1 MAYFGTSNGAVLCHR
16 CCHTGTE
23 LSFDTLKLSECIQK
37 KFCEVLQALDW
48 AKRTEGSRDMH
59 FCVKTVPIQYP
70 LKKGLKNDFAKLRF
84 LNNNILILI
93 YCTDHKEEEKRDLG
107 PIFAN
112 FSQME
117 CGTCMLLLSP
127 PF

>member
-1 MAYFGTSNGAVLCHR
+1 MSK
-16 CCHTGTE
+16 
-23 LSFDTLKLSECIQK
+23 FDQK
-37 KFCEVLQALDW
+37 TFCEVSQALDW
-48 AKRTEGSRDMH
+48 AKRTAGSRDIR
-59 FCVKTVPIQYP
+59 FYVKTVPIQYP

-93 YCTDHKEEEKRDLG
+93 YCTDQKEEEKRDSG
-107 PIFAN
+107 PIFAS